1 MSDSAQSQ
9 RQIVA
14 LLVVAAVLAA
24 AIIGVLLWQNFSSGV
39 PAPTGTQT
47 QTPAAPA
54 APGGM
59 PPASNQVPS
68 VDFDPAT
75 APTVP
80 ADQTPE
86 QYVTAYYE
94 LCGKGDY
101 ETAYTMLPVATQQY
115 YGDAVKFKSTLE
127 SYGLGAF
134 EVSPQAEK
142 GDEVTVVGTQEAQ
155 GMSFPYTWTF
165 VKGEDGSWVIKSRQ
179 MGSAQ

>member
-24 AIIGVLLWQNFSSGV
+24 AIIGFLLWKNFSSGAT
-39 PAPTGTQT
+39 APNSAQV
-47 QTPAAPA
+47 QTPAASS
-54 APGGM
+54 GM
-59 PPASNQVPS
+59 PPAASQVPD
-68 VDFDPAT
+68 VEFDPAT
-75 APTVP
+75 APVVP
-80 ADQTPE
+80 AGQTPE

-101 ETAYTMLPVATQQY
+101 EKAFTMLPIATQRY
-115 YGDAVKFKSTLE
+115 YGNSEKFKSTLE
-127 SYGLGAF
+127 GYGLGAF
-134 EVSPQAEK
+134 KVSPQK
-142 GDEVTVVGTQEAQ
+142 QQGDEITVVGTQEAQ

-165 VKGEDGSWVIKSRQ
+165 VKRDDGSWVIKSRQ